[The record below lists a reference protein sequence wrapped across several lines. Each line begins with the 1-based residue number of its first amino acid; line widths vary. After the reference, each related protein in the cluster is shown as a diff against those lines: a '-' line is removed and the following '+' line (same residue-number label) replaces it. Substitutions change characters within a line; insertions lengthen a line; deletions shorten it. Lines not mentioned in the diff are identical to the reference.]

1 MCKVSISMLD
11 NKVALVTGGAKGI
24 GRAVALELAR
34 NGAKVAINYNTS
46 EKAAKELVKEI
57 EDIGGNA
64 MIVKADIS
72 KNEEVSKMMKNIVN
86 KFGKIDILINNAGV
100 IEQVKFDS
108 MTEQIMNKMIDTNL
122 KGTAYCI
129 KEVLPYMKKQG
140 NGKIVNIS
148 SIAGIAGSMVNA
160 MYGAAKAGVINMTKT
175 LSRELAEYKINVN
188 SVAPGVTKTDMI
200 SEIDEEII
208 DKYSKETPMKRIAEP
223 EDVAKAVLFFA
234 SSQSYFITGQNLI
247 VDGGRL

>member
-46 EKAAKELVKEI
+46 EKEAKEVSKEI
-57 EDIGGNA
+57 EKLGGKYFL
-64 MIVKADIS
+64 IKAD
-72 KNEEVSKMMKNIVN
+72 VSKLQEVKKMVEKVAE
-86 KFGKIDILINNAGV
+86 KFGKIDILVNNSGV
-100 IEQVKFDS
+100 IEQVKFEDMS
-108 MTEQIMNKMIDTNL
+108 EEIMNKMIDTNL

-129 KEVLPYMKKQG
+129 KAVLPYMKKQG

-234 SSQSYFITGQNLI
+234 SSQSDFITGQNLI